1 MGLPWEHRREGETTL
16 SGPKLKR
23 QKYLHGT
30 KDAAAKQQTQM
41 QTPQMQGHDDIPQP
55 EKEQKLQEVEEP
67 HDGGIRQEESFP
79 GLGQGSC
86 MTESNR
92 RWRSI
97 PRNQRRG
104 YGGRRHDNNPY
115 PPSRQE
121 GHQVSQILPSPPF
134 RRQKRDRQHHQDLDD
149 EGG

>member
-1 MGLPWEHRREGETTL
+1 M

-67 HDGGIRQEESFP
+67 HDGGIRKKESCS

-86 MTESNR
+86 RIESHH
-92 RWRSI
+92 RWRSM
-97 PRNQRRG
+97 PRIWKWG
-104 YGGRRHDNNPY
+104 YGGQRHDDNPY
-115 PPSRQE
+115 PPVRQV
-121 GHQVSQILPSPPF
+121 HQDSQTLPSPPF
-134 RRQKRDRQHHQDLDD
+134 QREKRDR
-149 EGG
+149 